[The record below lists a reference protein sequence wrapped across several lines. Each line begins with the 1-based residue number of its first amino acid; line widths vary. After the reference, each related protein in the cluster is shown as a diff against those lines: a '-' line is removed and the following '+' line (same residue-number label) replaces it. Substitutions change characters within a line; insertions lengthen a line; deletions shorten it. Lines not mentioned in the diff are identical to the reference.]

1 MTSDIA
7 LVLIIIGVAVVLFVS
22 EWLRVDL
29 VALMVLGTLVLTGLV
44 TTPEALSGF
53 SNPAVITV
61 WAMFILSGG
70 LTNSGVAN
78 ILGKQVMRLA
88 GNQQFRLTVL
98 IMLTAAVL
106 SAFMNNVGVAALMLP
121 VVMEIARRTGQPPS
135 KLLIPLAF
143 GALLGGLTTL
153 IGTPP
158 NILAS
163 DALRDAG
170 FEPFGLFD
178 FAPVGIVVM
187 LAGIGFIALIGRH
200 LLPNRDPA
208 KVLSKASAEDL
219 DEFYRIEDQMVML
232 RIPDGSQL
240 AGMTLAESQLGR
252 ILGLNVVA
260 IVHDGQYQFSPLPS
274 HTLHEGDKLFAIG
287 SIENLE
293 ELKLHQVETI
303 DRFPLT
309 IDHIE
314 AAGIDLAEVTL
325 KAKSDMIGKT
335 LFDIALRGNFG
346 LNVISIR
353 RGEELIRDN
362 LNATVLLKDDILL
375 IQGTASSIQKLKES
389 NELQISEMES
399 TDLARL
405 KEKLMLVHIPEH
417 SALVGRTLSGSQLG
431 AAYGLTVLRIMRE
444 DEAIILPESSDKIL
458 AGDTLLVQSLE
469 EKIAAIRGLEE
480 LELDKDIS
488 KSPLLESEGMSLVEV
503 VLSPHTT
510 LVGKTLR
517 ELHFRAKYGL
527 SVLAIWRAG
536 EAYQEELANMALRF
550 GDAFLLFGPRV
561 NIEVL
566 SKEPDFLVLTEDLQP
581 AVNKKKAPIAVAIMA
596 AVLVSVLIGW
606 LPIAAAAVIGGTL
619 MVLTKVLSMEDA
631 YRYIQW
637 PAVFLIAAMLPLGIA
652 MQNTGAA
659 EFISNGMLSIIGGY
673 GPYAVLAGIFIL
685 SILAS
690 QVMPNAAVVVLMAPI
705 AIATSRDMD
714 ISVLTLMMG
723 VAIAASASF
732 LSPVSHPANIL
743 IMGPGGYRFSD
754 YIKIGL
760 PLTILIF
767 VIVIVILPI
776 VWPF

>member
-7 LVLIIIGVAVVLFVS
+7 LVLVIIGVAVILFVS
-22 EWLRVDL
+22 ERLRVDL

-44 TTPEALSGF
+44 TTTEALSGF

-88 GNQQFRLTVL
+88 GNQQFRLMVL

-106 SAFMNNVGVAALMLP
+106 SAFMNNVGVAALLLP

-170 FEPFGLFD
+170 MEPFGLFD

-187 LAGIGFIALIGRH
+187 LAGIAFIALIGRH

-208 KVLSKASAEDL
+208 KGLSKASAEDL

-260 IVHDGQYQFSPLPS
+260 IVHNGQYQFSPLPS
-274 HTLHEGDKLFAIG
+274 HSLYEGDKLFAIG

-293 ELKLHQVETI
+293 ELKQHQVETI

-314 AAGIDLAEVTL
+314 AAGIELAEVTL
-325 KAKSDMIGKT
+325 TAKSDMIGKT
-335 LFDIALRGNFG
+335 LYDIALRGNFG

-353 RGEELIRDN
+353 RGQELIRDN
-362 LNATVLLKDDILL
+362 LNATVLVKGDILL

-389 NELQISEMES
+389 NELQISEIES

-405 KEKLMLVHIPEH
+405 KEKLLLVHIPEH
-417 SALVGRTLSGSQLG
+417 STLVGKTLNDSQLG

-444 DEAIILPESSDKIL
+444 DEALVLPESSDKIL

-488 KSPLLESEGMSLVEV
+488 KSPLLESEQMSLIEV

-536 EAYQEELANMALRF
+536 EAYQEDLANMALRF
-550 GDAFLLFGPRV
+550 GDALLLFGPRE

-566 SKEPDFLVLTEDLQP
+566 SSEPDFLVLTEDLQP

-596 AVLVSVLIGW
+596 AVFITVLIGW

-631 YRYIQW
+631 YRYIEW

-652 MQNTGAA
+652 MQNSGAA
-659 EFISNGMLSIIGGY
+659 DYVSNGMLSIIGDF
-673 GPYAVLAGIFIL
+673 GPTAVLAGIFIL

-705 AIATSRDMD
+705 AIATANDMD

-760 PLTILIF
+760 PLTILIL
-767 VIVIVILPI
+767 VIVVLILPI

>member
-1 MTSDIA
+1 M
-7 LVLIIIGVAVVLFVS
+7 
-22 EWLRVDL
+22 
-29 VALMVLGTLVLTGLV
+29 
-44 TTPEALSGF
+44 
-53 SNPAVITV
+53 
-61 WAMFILSGG
+61 
-70 LTNSGVAN
+70 
-78 ILGKQVMRLA
+78 
-88 GNQQFRLTVL
+88 VL

-106 SAFMNNVGVAALMLP
+106 SAFMNNVGVAALLLP

-170 FEPFGLFD
+170 MEPFGLFD

-187 LAGIGFIALIGRH
+187 LAGIAFIALIGRH

-208 KVLSKASAEDL
+208 KGLSKASAEDL

-260 IVHDGQYQFSPLPS
+260 IVHNGQYQFSPLPS
-274 HTLHEGDKLFAIG
+274 HSLYEGDKLFAIG

-293 ELKLHQVETI
+293 ELKQHQVETI

-314 AAGIDLAEVTL
+314 AAGIELAEVTL
-325 KAKSDMIGKT
+325 TAKSDMIGKT
-335 LFDIALRGNFG
+335 LYDIALRGNFG

-353 RGEELIRDN
+353 RGQELIRDN
-362 LNATVLLKDDILL
+362 LNATVLVKGDILL

-389 NELQISEMES
+389 NELQISEIES

-405 KEKLMLVHIPEH
+405 KEKLLLVHIPEH
-417 SALVGRTLSGSQLG
+417 STLVGKTLNDSQLG

-444 DEAIILPESSDKIL
+444 DEALVLPESSDKIL

-488 KSPLLESEGMSLVEV
+488 KSPLLESEQMSLIEV

-517 ELHFRAKYGL
+517 GLHFRAKYGL

-536 EAYQEELANMALRF
+536 EAYQEDLANMALRF
-550 GDAFLLFGPRV
+550 GDALLLFGPRE

-566 SKEPDFLVLTEDLQP
+566 SSEPDFLVLTEDLQP

-596 AVLVSVLIGW
+596 AVFITVLIGW

-631 YRYIQW
+631 YRYIEW

-652 MQNTGAA
+652 MQNSGAA
-659 EFISNGMLSIIGGY
+659 EYVSNGMLSIIGDF
-673 GPYAVLAGIFIL
+673 GPTAVLAGIFIL

-705 AIATSRDMD
+705 AIATANDMD

-760 PLTILIF
+760 PLTLLIL
-767 VIVIVILPI
+767 VIVIVVLPI

>member
-1 MTSDIA
+1 MTTEIA
-7 LVLIIIGVAVVLFVS
+7 LVLIIIGVAVVLFVT
-22 EWLRVDL
+22 EALRVDL
-29 VALMVLGTLVLTGLV
+29 VALMVLGALLITGLV
-44 TTPEALSGF
+44 TTEEALSGF

-70 LTNSGVAN
+70 LTKSGVAN

-88 GNQQFRLTVL
+88 GNQQFRLMVL

-106 SAFMNNVGVAALMLP
+106 SAFMNNVGVAALLLP
-121 VVMEIARRTGQPPS
+121 VVIEISRRTGIPPS

-187 LAGIGFIALIGRH
+187 IAGIVFIVLVGRH

-208 KVLSKASAEDL
+208 KQLSKEGAEDL
-219 DEFYRIEDQMVML
+219 EESYQIEDQMVVL
-232 RIPDGSQL
+232 RIPDGSHL
-240 AGMTLAESQLGR
+240 AGMTLAESQLGS
-252 ILGLNVVA
+252 ILGLNVIA
-260 IVHDGQYQFSPLPS
+260 IVHNGQHQFSPQPS
-274 HTLHEGDKLFAIG
+274 ESLHEGDKLFAVG
-287 SIENLE
+287 SAENLE
-293 ELKLHQVETI
+293 ELKQHQVETI

-309 IDHIE
+309 MDHIK
-314 AAGIDLAEVTL
+314 AAGIEIAEVIL
-325 KAKSDMIGKT
+325 LPESKMIGKS
-335 LFDIALRGNFG
+335 LVDIPLRRDYN

-353 RGEELIRDN
+353 RRGELIRDE
-362 LNATVLLKDDILL
+362 LNETVLEKEDSLL
-375 IQGTASSIQKLKES
+375 LQGTASSIQKLKES
-389 NELQISEMES
+389 NSVQVQEM
-399 TDLARL
+399 DPADIFRL
-405 KEKLMLVHIPEH
+405 KEKLLLVHIPEH
-417 SALVGRTLSGSQLG
+417 STLAGKTLYESQLG
-431 AAYGLTVLRIMRE
+431 ASFDLTVLRIMRE
-444 DEAIILPESSDKIL
+444 DQVIILPESSDKIL
-458 AGDTLLVQSLE
+458 AGDTLLIQSLE

-480 LELDKDIS
+480 LELDKEIA
-488 KSPLLESEGMSLVEV
+488 KSPLFESEQINLVEV

-517 ELHFRAKYGL
+517 ELHFRTKFGL
-527 SVLAIWRAG
+527 NVLAIWRAG
-536 EAYQEELANMALRF
+536 VAYQEDLANMTLRF
-550 GDAFLLFGPRV
+550 GDALLLLGSRE

-566 SKEPDFLVLTEDLQP
+566 SAEPDFLVLTEELQP
-581 AVNKKKAPIAVAIMA
+581 DVNKKKAPIAVGIMVAMLA
-596 AVLVSVLIGW
+596 AVLIGW
-606 LPIAAAAVIGGTL
+606 LPIAAAAVIAATV

-631 YRYIQW
+631 YRYIEW

-652 MQNTGAA
+652 MQNSGAA
-659 EFISNGMLSIIGGY
+659 EFISNGMLSVIGDF
-673 GPYAVLAGIFIL
+673 GPYAILAGIFIM

-705 AIATSRDMD
+705 AITTARDMD
-714 ISVLTLMMG
+714 ISVFTLMMG

-732 LSPVSHPANIL
+732 LSPVSHPANVL
-743 IMGPGGYRFSD
+743 IMGPGGYKFSD

-760 PLTILIF
+760 PLTILIL
-767 VIVIVILPI
+767 VIVVLILPI